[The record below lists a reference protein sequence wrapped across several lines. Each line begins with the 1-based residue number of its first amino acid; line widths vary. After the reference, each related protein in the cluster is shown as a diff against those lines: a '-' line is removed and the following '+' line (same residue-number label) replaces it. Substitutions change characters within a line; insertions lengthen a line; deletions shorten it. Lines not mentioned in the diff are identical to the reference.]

1 MIWFH
6 ILYKQ
11 SYNHGKPGITKLCLT
26 TNKATYFHLSILQT
40 WFNAIQNK
48 THSFLYLTWMVS
60 VRFRC
65 SVPLWLSN
73 GFYRLQILGFAS
85 FHSII
90 KQLDGFGFRI
100 PMSMPVCFRQNI
112 KRVYYNMITIWLNF
126 WSAFLQVCLPHPIT
140 SFTWSTYLSN
150 KEEAKARNVKQY
162 GK

>member
-85 FHSII
+85 FYSILSSSNLMDLGLESQHPCLFVSDKI
-90 KQLDGFGFRI
+90 SKGSIRSQSNLISD
-100 PMSMPVCFRQNI
+100 
-112 KRVYYNMITIWLNF
+112 LL
-126 WSAFLQVCLPHPIT
+126 SARYAYCIQ
-140 SFTWSTYLSN
+140 
-150 KEEAKARNVKQY
+150 
-162 GK
+162 